1 MSALTELGQVL
12 REEHFHIL
20 VSICGLE
27 NRVIGPHAAHPLD
40 PDRMEDRQQLED
52 LIYALDDL
60 LGHHAFEELVLFP
73 LIRGSGG
80 SRQMTRILA
89 HEHCAIEPM
98 AARLRRIAVGILDHG
113 IDGQWTAF
121 REAATQLAGELMHH
135 LQKEEL
141 NIVQQMD
148 RLLDSETDHRLAIR
162 LTRERA
168 GGKRTC
174 TANIATRPKERDAPT
189 AQVAQRR
196 LSPAAAAARNAA
208 RRRSTSIRQPSP

>member
-1 MSALTELGQVL
+1 MSVLTELGQVL
-12 REEHFHIL
+12 HEEHFRIL

-27 NRVIGPHAAHPLD
+27 NRVIGPSAAHPLD
-40 PDRMEDRQQLED
+40 PDRTEDRQQLED
-52 LIYALDDL
+52 LIYVLDDL

-73 LIRGSGG
+73 MIRGRGG
-80 SRQMTRILA
+80 NQMTRILT

-98 AARLRRIAVGILDHG
+98 AVRLRRIAVRILDHG

-148 RLLDSETDHRLAIR
+148 RLLDSETDHRLAVR
-162 LTRERA
+162 LTRER
-168 GGKRTC
+168 GSGKRT
-174 TANIATRPKERDAPT
+174 ANAILATRPKEREAPM
-189 AQVAQRR
+189 AQVAARR
-196 LSPAAAAARNAA
+196 LSPATTAARNAA
-208 RRRSTSIRQPSP
+208 RRRSTSIRQPSR

>member
-12 REEHFHIL
+12 HEEHFRIL

-27 NRVIGPHAAHPLD
+27 NRVVGARAAHPLD
-40 PDRMEDRQQLED
+40 PDQTEDRQQLED

-73 LIRGSGG
+73 LIRGSGE
-80 SRQMTRILA
+80 SQMTRILA

-98 AARLRRIAVGILDHG
+98 AARLRRIAVGILHHG
-113 IDGQWTAF
+113 IYGQWTAF

-162 LTRERA
+162 LTRER
-168 GGKRTC
+168 GSGKRTVTPI
-174 TANIATRPKERDAPT
+174 TATPPKERDAPT
-189 AQVAQRR
+189 AQVAARR
-196 LSPAAAAARNAA
+196 LSPATAAARNAA
-208 RRRSTSIRQPSP
+208 RRRSTSIRQPSR